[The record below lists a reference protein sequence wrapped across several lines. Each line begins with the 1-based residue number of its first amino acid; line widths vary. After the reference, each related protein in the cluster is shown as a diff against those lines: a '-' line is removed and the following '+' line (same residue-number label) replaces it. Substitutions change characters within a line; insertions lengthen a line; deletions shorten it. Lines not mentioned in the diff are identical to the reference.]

1 MKKLLYSII
10 ATLAF
15 SCTLVACSDSN
26 DDESYTY
33 STSAD
38 QATAGTYTGTWTRTL
53 DGESET
59 FEGSISLSSAGKAG
73 VSNITFSCPGTSL
86 DATSVA
92 NVWNAKNDFEF
103 MNQTVSP
110 ANGLGAAFSGRISED
125 GVITAGFTISQK
137 VGRKSYDYQYKFLGH
152 K

>member
-73 VSNITFSCPGTSL
+73 VSNITFS
-86 DATSVA
+86 
-92 NVWNAKNDFEF
+92 
-103 MNQTVSP
+103 
-110 ANGLGAAFSGRISED
+110 NGLGAAFSGRISED